1 VRRSW
6 EWLGLNLGKH
16 AGVVA
21 CVGLALTI
29 VLGAGLSLVKFS
41 TSNADY
47 LNAND
52 PAAIGNTEY
61 TSQFGGDP
69 IAVLF
74 TMRQGSTID
83 DLLTPGNQVVMQ
95 RVDNALTRDP
105 GVYDVISPLTAM
117 DFASRLEGIGQKV
130 AASMVISAYERDP
143 SQRSKTVRSTW
154 ISAEAKQL
162 STFTPAEEVL
172 SDPRWVHFILND
184 PDGRIRPALTA
195 FVPDD
200 RHVLM
205 AVFLKPNLSFNEELT
220 AAARVEAITG
230 SARYANATTVT
241 TGVPEVEKDVSDY
254 IRTGLRDLVALAA
267 LVMCLI
273 LLLAFRVRWRLLPLG
288 VLGVGM
294 IWAFGLVGFL
304 GIPLTFATLT
314 AVPVLMGVGMDYA
327 IQMHARIEEEV
338 CLNRSLHPIQ
348 SAARGLGPALLIVT
362 FDAVFAFAALWFA
375 RVPAV
380 RQFGSLMVVGII
392 AVCCCSLLLTL
403 SILGIREYR
412 SPTKAR
418 DLSAGALSRAVVRL
432 SGLSAKAALPA
443 IVIALV
449 VFVAGVAVEGKLVLQ
464 PDPIKWLNPDSAAVQ
479 QIKLLQSV
487 TGSDNQIG
495 IIVNTKTPF
504 SQQTVDYV
512 TKLTETEQRKYGAIL
527 YPGAGLVSSAD
538 EFLTAPGADVV
549 PPTATQIAEFYR
561 LTPESLQ
568 KAMVGPNRHSLDVIL
583 LSRTNDFSRLEP
595 VIDNLQK
602 DAPPPAGITVA
613 PGGIGVVS
621 VGLLENLAKSR
632 ALLTY
637 LALLFVG
644 AFLALRLRSLV
655 RSLLSL
661 IPVLIAVGAVTLLA
675 LALHVTLSPLT
686 AVSGPLVVAV
696 CTEFTSL
703 ILLRF
708 VEERR
713 RGLAPRDAMTVTA
726 SRTGRAFMVSGMT
739 AFAGIAVVAT
749 SSMPMLRDFGIVM
762 ALNVAVALLSAL
774 IVLPPVLVWAEETG
788 GWVSRGL
795 LKPVPTPIEFSTD
808 PGGPIGHPPRRAD
821 ATDNED
827 SDEEIPARTD
837 SLSPIA
843 KP

>member
-1 VRRSW
+1 MRRSW
-6 EWLGLNLGKH
+6 EWLGLNLGRH

-21 CVGLALTI
+21 CAGLALTI
-29 VLGAGLSLVKFS
+29 VLGAGLGLVEFS
-41 TSNADY
+41 TSNSDY

-52 PAAIGNTEY
+52 PAAIGNRAY

-74 TMRQGSTID
+74 TMRRGSTVD
-83 DLLTPGNQVVMQ
+83 NLLTSANQAVMR
-95 RVDNALTRDP
+95 RVDDALMRDP
-105 GVYDVISPLTAM
+105 AVYDVISPLSALG
-117 DFASRLEGIGQKV
+117 FSSRLEGSGQNV

-143 SQRSKTVRSTW
+143 SPRSRAARSAW
-154 ISAEAKQL
+154 ITAEAEQI
-162 STFTPAEEVL
+162 SSFTPTEEVL
-172 SDPRWVHFILND
+172 SNPRWVHFILHG
-184 PDGRIRPALTA
+184 PDGHVRSAVSA

-205 AVFLKPNLSFNEELT
+205 AVFLKSDLTFNQELA
-220 AAARVEAITG
+220 AAARVQAITG
-230 SARYANATTVT
+230 SAHYSNATTVT
-241 TGVPEVEKDVSDY
+241 TGVPEIEKDVSSY

-267 LVMCLI
+267 VVMCLI
-273 LLLAFRVRWRLLPLG
+273 LVLAFRVRWRLLPLG

-314 AVPVLMGVGMDYA
+314 AVPVLMGVGIDYS

-338 CLNRSLHPIQ
+338 CLNRSSHPIQ

-403 SILGIREYR
+403 AILGIREYR
-412 SPTKAR
+412 SPTNAR

-432 SGLSAKAALPA
+432 SGLSPKAALPA
-443 IVIALV
+443 IVIALT
-449 VFVAGVAVEGKLVLQ
+449 VFVPGVALEGRLVLQ

-495 IIVNTKTPF
+495 IIVNTKTLF
-504 SQQTVDYV
+504 SQRTVDYV
-512 TKLTETEQRKYGAIL
+512 TRLTETEQRKYGSIL

-538 EFLTAPGADVV
+538 EFLTPPGADVV
-549 PPTATQIAEFYR
+549 PPTAHQIRQFYR
-561 LTPESLQ
+561 LAPRSLQ
-568 KAMVGPNRHSLDVIL
+568 KAMVGSNGHSLAVIL

-595 VIDNLQK
+595 IIDNLQK
-602 DAPPPAGITVA
+602 DAPPPPGITVA

-644 AFLALRLRSLV
+644 AFLALRLRSLI

-713 RGLAPRDAMTVTA
+713 RGLSPRDAMTVTA
-726 SRTGRAFMVSGMT
+726 SRTGRAFAVSGMT

-749 SSMPMLRDFGIVM
+749 STMPMLRDFGIVM
-762 ALNVAVALLSAL
+762 ALNVAVALVSAL
-774 IVLPPVLVWAEETG
+774 TVLPPVLVWAESTG

-795 LKPVPTPIEFSTD
+795 LKPVPAPIEFASD
-808 PGGPIGHPPRRAD
+808 SQSPVGHMPTCGRASD
-821 ATDNED
+821 DGH
-827 SDEEIPARTD
+827 SDEHIPAHAD
-837 SLSPIA
+837 PMA